1 MNDDGRTWIRMSYFC
16 VGHNPGDWV
25 RVSPQTAHK
34 FIANG
39 LAEMPDIGE
48 GELCMGPPTQ
58 VVVNQCARCGHA
70 ITNYMPAHFTI
81 MDDGSKRIDPVLC
94 WACLSTLVHG
104 LGAVILADKEHA
116 DGAQS

>member
-25 RVSPQTAHK
+25 RVSSHTAHRL
-34 FIANG
+34 IAKG
-39 LAEMPDIGE
+39 LAEIPDIGE
-48 GELCMGPPTQ
+48 GELCMGPLRR
-58 VVVNQCARCGHA
+58 VCARCGRA
-70 ITNYMPAHFTI
+70 TTDYMPIQITI